1 MCNKYAYEDS
11 NLYKIR
17 HSLAHVM
24 AQAVLERFPNGKL
37 AIGPPIEDGF
47 YYDFDLPRALT
58 PDDLSAIEKRM
69 RQIVKKKHRFN
80 RRELSADEA
89 KLHFADQPYK
99 LALIADLEADGLNEN
114 GDAIS
119 FGKAPI
125 ISTYKQDSFEDLCKG
140 PHVDDLGQ
148 IDPRAFK
155 LLNVAGAYWRGDEN
169 QPQLQRVYGTAWET
183 PDQLADYLH
192 RLEEAKKR
200 DHRRIGQD
208 LDLFSLN
215 PDSLGSGLVL
225 WHPKGALM
233 RHLIEDHCK
242 RKHLDQGYELA
253 YTPHIGNSDLW
264 ATSGHLD
271 FFKDEMYPVIQ
282 AEGQDYYLKPMN
294 CPFHI
299 LIYKSAKRSYREFP
313 LRFAEWGTVYRYERS
328 GSLHGIMRPR
338 GFTQDDAH
346 HFCRH
351 DQMPA
356 EIDFALNFSLDIL
369 RDFGLTE
376 IEAFLST
383 EPEGKAIGEKAA
395 WRAAEAALE
404 AALQRADVPYEVDVG
419 GGTFYGPKI
428 DINVKDA
435 IGRKWQLSTIQ
446 FDFNLPA
453 RFNMRY
459 IGPDGQEHQ
468 PYMIHRALLGSLERF
483 FGVFVE
489 HYAGVFPIW
498 LSPVQ
503 AIILPIAD
511 RHSDYAHD
519 VAAQLKAA
527 DLRVE
532 VDDSGDRLGNKI
544 RKGQA
549 QKIPY
554 MLIVGDQEAAAELVS
569 VRLRNG
575 EDLGAM
581 PVDALIV
588 RAQQAIAAKQV

>member
-1 MCNKYAYEDS
+1 MCNQHVYEES

-24 AQAVLERFPNGKL
+24 AQAVLERFPNGKI

-69 RQIVKKKHRFN
+69 RQIVKKRHRFS

-89 KLHFADQPYK
+89 KSHFADQPYK
-99 LALIADLEADGLNEN
+99 LALIADLEAGNLNEDSN
-114 GDAIS
+114 PVSLDQ
-119 FGKAPI
+119 API
-125 ISTYKQDSFEDLCKG
+125 ISTYKQDAFEDLCKG
-140 PHVDDLGQ
+140 PHVENLGQ
-148 IDPRAFK
+148 IDPKAFK

-169 QPQLQRVYGTAWET
+169 QPQLQRIYGTAWET
-183 PDQLADYLH
+183 PEQLAEYLH

-200 DHRRIGQD
+200 DHRRIGRE
-208 LDLFSLN
+208 LDLFSFN
-215 PDSLGSGLVL
+215 PDSLGQGLVL

-242 RKHLDQGYELA
+242 RKHLANGYELA
-253 YTPHIGNSDLW
+253 YTPHIGNSELW
-264 ATSGHLD
+264 AKSGHLD
-271 FFKDEMYPVIQ
+271 FYKEDMYPPIE

-313 LRFAEWGTVYRYERS
+313 FRIAEWGTVYRYERS
-328 GSLHGIMRPR
+328 GSLHGILRPR

-346 HFCRH
+346 HFCRA
-351 DQMPA
+351 DQMPE
-356 EIDFALNFSLDIL
+356 EIDFALNFSLEIL
-369 RDFGLTE
+369 RDFGLSD

-383 EPEGKAIGEKAA
+383 EPESKAIGEKNA
-395 WRAAEAALE
+395 WRAAEEALE
-404 AALQRADVPYEVDVG
+404 AALQRANVPYEIDAG
-419 GGTFYGPKI
+419 GGAFYGPKI

-489 HYAGVFPIW
+489 HYAGAFPIW
-498 LSPVQ
+498 LSPIQ
-503 AIILPIAD
+503 AIILPVAD
-511 RHSDYAHD
+511 RHGDYAQQ
-519 VAAQLKAA
+519 VATQLKAA

-544 RKGQA
+544 RKAQA

-554 MLIVGDQEAAAELVS
+554 MLIVGDQEADTDQVS
-569 VRLRNG
+569 VRLRDGN
-575 EDLGAM
+575 DLGA
-581 PVDALIV
+581 VSIDKFVGL
-588 RAQQAIAAKQV
+588 AQQAIQAKHV